1 VFGDDGVLVVL
12 DSGEEALEDGGED
25 QGNYRGEY
33 GGEDDPH
40 DDGVTFP
47 EPELAGEVEWGSA
60 CGVEELAGGKRHRR
74 GVKDAA
80 AKADEGDDEEKL
92 QRVDEMVGDLRGN
105 DVEPEDGGYGEAEDS
120 SGAEDR
126 VDADKEAGG

>member
-1 VFGDDGVLVVL
+1 MFRDDGVLVVL

-25 QGNYRGEY
+25 EGNGRGEY
-33 GGEDDPH
+33 GGQDEPD

-60 CGVEELAGGKRHRR
+60 CGVEELAGGKWHGR

-80 AKADEGDDEEKL
+80 AKADEGDDKEKL
-92 QRVDEMVGDLRGN
+92 
-105 DVEPEDGGYGEAEDS
+105 
-120 SGAEDR
+120 
-126 VDADKEAGG
+126 